1 MFMMFYFIFQISLVS
16 SPGGYLEFTQFSM
29 QAPGTL
35 ILHIILDNL
44 YSVHTYLYIYLYY
57 TCIIMLS
64 IHFRKYIYYR
74 LQCLLVYAY
83 MRLFC
88 SK

>member
-44 YSVHTYLYIYLYY
+44 YKCTYISIYIFILHMYYYVEHTFSEIYL
-57 TCIIMLS
+57 L
-64 IHFRKYIYYR
+64 
-74 LQCLLVYAY
+74 
-83 MRLFC
+83 
-88 SK
+88 